1 MKNKQTDYHPRLAD
15 AQLAFKLQT
24 FGATVIVGP
33 KWCGKSTT
41 AKQQARSSLLL
52 QDPDLRA
59 SYLETAAVKPSLLL
73 KGERPRLLDEWQDVP
88 SLWDAV
94 RLTVDE
100 ERGQGLFILTG
111 SVSFDPKAV
120 RHSGTGRIS
129 RLRMHPMS
137 LFESGESNGAVSLRA
152 LFDDPLADI
161 DGIRSSLPLDELVFA
176 ACRGGWPAVLDLG
189 TDASR
194 LAIAKD
200 YVANLCET
208 DVSTVDGVQRNPAL
222 ARAILRSYARNL
234 STLADAT
241 SIRKDVLATMESL
254 SPTTLDSYL
263 NAFRKL
269 FVVEDAD
276 AWCPSIR
283 SATAVRAGKKRELA
297 DPSIAAA
304 ALGLSPT
311 AFATDLKT
319 FGFFFENLVV
329 RDLRVYS
336 SALGGT
342 VSHYR
347 DRYGLEADSVL
358 HLEDGRYALVEVKL
372 GGRKIEEGAA
382 HLVELRN
389 LVRKYNETERQVPL
403 REPDLLLV
411 LTATDMAYTRPDG
424 VKVVPVGC
432 LRD

>member
-1 MKNKQTDYHPRLAD
+1 MNYDFSFYRPRIAD

-24 FGATVIVGP
+24 FGATVVVGP

-41 AKQQARSSLLL
+41 ASRQAKSVLMLH
-52 QDPDLRA
+52 DPDLRE
-59 SYLETAAVKPSLLL
+59 SCLETALVKPSLLL

-88 SLWDAV
+88 ALWDAV
-94 RLTVDE
+94 RLAVDA

-129 RLRMHPMS
+129 RLKMQPMS
-137 LFESGESNGAVSLRA
+137 LFESGESNGSVSLRA
-152 LFDDPLADI
+152 LFDAPELDI
-161 DGIRSSLPLDELVFA
+161 DGARSALSLDELEFA
-176 ACRGGWPAVLDLG
+176 VCRGGWPASLDLQ

-194 LAIAKD
+194 LALAKD
-200 YVANLCET
+200 YVSVLCES
-208 DVSTVDGVQRNPAL
+208 DISTVDDVQRNPAL
-222 ARAILRSYARNL
+222 ARAILRSYARNI
-234 STLADAT
+234 STLADTT
-241 SIRKDVLATMESL
+241 SIRKDVLSTMETC

-269 FVVEDAD
+269 FVIEDAD

-304 ALGLSPT
+304 ALGLAPA

-319 FGFFFENLVV
+319 FGFFFESLAV
-329 RDLRVYS
+329 RDLRVY
-336 SALGGT
+336 AAPLGGT

-347 DRYGLEADSVL
+347 DRYGLEADAVL

-389 LVRKYNETERQVPL
+389 LIRTHNRTEGQVPL

-411 LTATDMAYTRPDG
+411 LTGTDMAYTRPDG

>member
-1 MKNKQTDYHPRLAD
+1 MKPKALDYRPRLAD
-15 AQLAFKLQT
+15 AQLSFKLQT

-41 AKQQARSSLLL
+41 AKQQAASVMLL
-52 QDPDLRA
+52 QDPDLRE
-59 SYLETAAVKPSLLL
+59 SYLETASVKPSLLL
-73 KGERPRLLDEWQDVP
+73 KGDRPRLLDEWQDVP

-94 RLTVDE
+94 RTAVDA
-100 ERGQGLFILTG
+100 ERGHGLFILTG

-137 LFESGESNGAVSLRA
+137 LFESGESNGAISLRA
-152 LFDDPLADI
+152 LFDNPLADI
-161 DGIRSSLPLDELVFA
+161 DGIRASLSLDELVFA
-176 ACRGGWPAVLDLG
+176 ACRGGWPAVLDLK

-200 YVANLCET
+200 YVANVCET
-208 DVSTVDGVQRNPAL
+208 DISTVDGVQRNPAL

-241 SIRKDVLATMESL
+241 SIRKDVIATMESL

-263 NAFRKL
+263 NALRRL

-276 AWCPSIR
+276 AWSPAIR

-304 ALGLSPT
+304 ALGLSPA

-319 FGFFFENLVV
+319 FGFFFENLAI

-336 SALGGT
+336 SALDGT

-347 DRYGLEADSVL
+347 DRYGLEADAVL

-389 LVRKYNETERQVPL
+389 LVRKYNENERQVPL

-411 LTATDMAYTRPDG
+411 LTGTDMAYTRPDG
-424 VKVVPVGC
+424 VKVVPIGC

>member
-52 QDPDLRA
+52 QDPDFRA
-59 SYLETAAVKPSLLL
+59 SYLETASVKPSLLL

-176 ACRGGWPAVLDLG
+176 ACRGGWPAALDLG
-189 TDASR
+189 TDTSR

-208 DVSTVDGVQRNPAL
+208 DISTVDGVQRNPAL

-304 ALGLSPT
+304 ALGLSPA

-319 FGFFFENLVV
+319 FGFFFENLAV

-347 DRYGLEADSVL
+347 DRYGLEADAVL

-411 LTATDMAYTRPDG
+411 LTGTDMAYTRPDG

>member
-1 MKNKQTDYHPRLAD
+1 MEKKPINYRPRVAD
-15 AQLAFKLQT
+15 SQLAFKLQT
-24 FGATVIVGP
+24 FGATVVVGP

-41 AKQQARSSLLL
+41 AERQAKSILWLH
-52 QDPDLRA
+52 DPDFRA

-73 KGERPRLLDEWQDVP
+73 RGERPRLLDEWQDIP
-88 SLWDAV
+88 ALWDAV
-94 RLTVDE
+94 RLAVDAE
-100 ERGQGLFILTG
+100 QGQGLFILTG

-129 RLRMHPMS
+129 RLRMHTMS
-137 LFESGESNGAVSLRA
+137 LFESGESNGSISLRA
-152 LFDDPLADI
+152 LFDDPAADI
-161 DGIRSSLPLDELVFA
+161 DGARSPLSLDELEFA
-176 ACRGGWPAVLDLG
+176 VCRGGWPAALSLK

-194 LAIAKD
+194 LALAKD
-200 YVANLCET
+200 YVANLCES
-208 DVSTVDGVQRNPAL
+208 DISSVDGVQRNPAL

-234 STLADAT
+234 STLADTT
-241 SIRKDVLATMESL
+241 SIRKDVLSTMETC

-263 NAFRKL
+263 NAFRRL
-269 FVVEDAD
+269 FVIDDAD

-304 ALGLSPT
+304 ALGLAPD
-311 AFATDLKT
+311 AFALDLKT
-319 FGFFFENLVV
+319 FGFFFESLAI
-329 RDLRVYS
+329 RDLRAYS
-336 SALGGT
+336 APLAGT

-347 DRYGLEADSVL
+347 DRYGLEADAVL

-372 GGRKIEEGAA
+372 GGSKVEEGAS
-382 HLVELRN
+382 HLLQLRDLIRSHN
-389 LVRKYNETERQVPL
+389 QSEEQVPL

-411 LTATDMAYTRPDG
+411 LTGTDMAYTRPDG
-424 VKVVPVGC
+424 VKVIPLGC

>member
-1 MKNKQTDYHPRLAD
+1 MKPKALDYRPRLAD
-15 AQLAFKLQT
+15 AQLSFKLQT

-41 AKQQARSSLLL
+41 AKQQAASVMLL
-52 QDPDLRA
+52 QDPDLRE
-59 SYLETAAVKPSLLL
+59 SYLETASVKPSLLL
-73 KGERPRLLDEWQDVP
+73 KGDRPRLLDEWQDVP

-94 RLTVDE
+94 RTAVDA

-137 LFESGESNGAVSLRA
+137 LFESGESNGAISLRA
-152 LFDDPLADI
+152 LFDNPLADI
-161 DGIRSSLPLDELVFA
+161 DGIRASLSLDELVFA
-176 ACRGGWPAVLDLG
+176 ACRGGWPAVLDLK

-200 YVANLCET
+200 YVANVCET
-208 DVSTVDGVQRNPAL
+208 DISTVDGVQRNPAL
-222 ARAILRSYARNL
+222 ARTILRSYARNL

-241 SIRKDVLATMESL
+241 SIRKDVIATMESL

-263 NAFRKL
+263 NALRRL

-276 AWCPSIR
+276 AWSPAIR

-304 ALGLSPT
+304 ALGLSPA

-319 FGFFFENLVV
+319 FGFFFENLTI

-336 SALGGT
+336 SALDGT

-347 DRYGLEADSVL
+347 DRYGLEADAVL

-389 LVRKYNETERQVPL
+389 LVRKYNENERQVPL

-411 LTATDMAYTRPDG
+411 LTGTDMAYTRPDG
-424 VKVVPVGC
+424 VKVVPIGC

>member
-304 ALGLSPT
+304 ALGLSPA

>member
-1 MKNKQTDYHPRLAD
+1 MKPKALDYRPRLAD
-15 AQLAFKLQT
+15 AQLSFKLQT

-41 AKQQARSSLLL
+41 AKQQAASVMLL
-52 QDPDLRA
+52 QDPDLRE
-59 SYLETAAVKPSLLL
+59 SYLETASVKPSLLL
-73 KGERPRLLDEWQDVP
+73 KGDRPRLLDEWQDVP

-94 RLTVDE
+94 RTAVDA

-137 LFESGESNGAVSLRA
+137 LFESGESNGAISLRA
-152 LFDDPLADI
+152 LFDNPLADI
-161 DGIRSSLPLDELVFA
+161 DGIRASLSLDELVFA
-176 ACRGGWPAVLDLG
+176 ACRGGWPAVLDLK

-200 YVANLCET
+200 YVANVCET
-208 DVSTVDGVQRNPAL
+208 DISTVDGVQRNPAL

-241 SIRKDVLATMESL
+241 SIRKDVIATMESL

-263 NAFRKL
+263 NALRRL

-276 AWCPSIR
+276 AWSPAIR
-283 SATAVRAGKKRELA
+283 SATAVRAGKKRDLA

-304 ALGLSPT
+304 ALGLSPA

-319 FGFFFENLVV
+319 FGFFFENLAI

-336 SALGGT
+336 SALDGT

-347 DRYGLEADSVL
+347 DRYGLEADAVL

-389 LVRKYNETERQVPL
+389 LVRKYNENERQVPL

-411 LTATDMAYTRPDG
+411 LTGTDMAYTRPDG
-424 VKVVPVGC
+424 VKVVPIGC

>member
-1 MKNKQTDYHPRLAD
+1 MKPKALDYRPRLAD
-15 AQLAFKLQT
+15 AQLSFKLQT

-41 AKQQARSSLLL
+41 AKQQAASVLLL
-52 QDPDLRA
+52 QDPDLRE
-59 SYLETAAVKPSLLL
+59 SYLETASVKPSLLL
-73 KGERPRLLDEWQDVP
+73 RGDRPRLLDEWQDVP

-94 RLTVDE
+94 RTAVDA

-137 LFESGESNGAVSLRA
+137 LFESGESNGAISLRA
-152 LFDDPLADI
+152 LFDNPRADI
-161 DGIRSSLPLDELVFA
+161 DGIRASLSHDELVFA
-176 ACRGGWPAVLDLG
+176 ACRGGWPAVLDLK

-200 YVANLCET
+200 YVANVCET
-208 DVSTVDGVQRNPAL
+208 DISTVDGVQRNPAL

-241 SIRKDVLATMESL
+241 SIRKDVIATMESL

-263 NAFRKL
+263 NALRRL
-269 FVVEDAD
+269 FVVEDAE
-276 AWCPSIR
+276 AWSPAIR

-304 ALGLSPT
+304 ALGLSP
-311 AFATDLKT
+311 ASFATDLKT
-319 FGFFFENLVV
+319 FGFFFENLAI

-336 SALGGT
+336 SALDGT

-347 DRYGLEADSVL
+347 DRYGLEADAVL

-389 LVRKYNETERQVPL
+389 LVRKYNENERQVPL

-411 LTATDMAYTRPDG
+411 LTGTDMAYTRPDG
-424 VKVVPVGC
+424 VKVVPIGC

>member
-1 MKNKQTDYHPRLAD
+1 M
-15 AQLAFKLQT
+15 LAFKLQT
-24 FGATVIVGP
+24 FGATVVVGP

-41 AKQQARSSLLL
+41 AAQQAKSILLL

-88 SLWDAV
+88 ALWDAV
-94 RLTVDE
+94 RLTVDA

-111 SVSFDPKAV
+111 SVSFNMQAV

-129 RLRMHPMS
+129 RLKMLPMS
-137 LFESGESNGAVSLRA
+137 LFESGESNGSVSLRT
-152 LFDDPLADI
+152 LFDNPNLDI
-161 DGIRSSLPLDELVFA
+161 DGARSGLSFDELAFA
-176 ACRGGWPAVLDLG
+176 ACRGGWPASLNLR

-194 LAIAKD
+194 LALAKD
-200 YVANLCET
+200 YVIQLCES
-208 DVSTVDGVQRNPAL
+208 DISTVDDVQRNPAL
-222 ARAILRSYARNL
+222 ARAILKSYARNL
-234 STLADAT
+234 STLADTT
-241 SIRKDVLATMESL
+241 SIRRDVLSTMESC

-269 FVVEDAD
+269 FVVDDAD

-283 SATAVRAGKKRELA
+283 SATAVRAAKKREFA

-304 ALGLSPT
+304 ALGLAPS
-311 AFATDLKT
+311 AFALDLKT

-329 RDLRVYS
+329 RDLRAYS
-336 SALGGT
+336 MPLGGT
-342 VSHYR
+342 LSHYR
-347 DRYGLEADSVL
+347 DRYGLEADAVL

-372 GGRKIEEGAA
+372 GGRKVEEGAV
-382 HLVELRN
+382 HLVELRD
-389 LVRKYNETERQVPL
+389 LIRKHNQDEEQVPL
-403 REPDLLLV
+403 REPDLMIV
-411 LTATDMAYTRPDG
+411 ITGTDMAYTRPDG
-424 VKVVPVGC
+424 VKVIPAGC

>member
-52 QDPDLRA
+52 QDPDFRA
-59 SYLETAAVKPSLLL
+59 SYLETASVKPSLLL

-94 RLTVDE
+94 RQTVDE

-189 TDASR
+189 TDTSR

-304 ALGLSPT
+304 ALGLSPA

-319 FGFFFENLVV
+319 FGFFFENLAV

-347 DRYGLEADSVL
+347 DRYGLEADAVL

-411 LTATDMAYTRPDG
+411 LTGTDMAYTRPDG

>member
-1 MKNKQTDYHPRLAD
+1 MKPKALDYRPRLAD
-15 AQLAFKLQT
+15 AQLSFKLQT

-41 AKQQARSSLLL
+41 AKQQAASVMLL
-52 QDPDLRA
+52 QDPDLRE
-59 SYLETAAVKPSLLL
+59 SYLETASVKPSLLL
-73 KGERPRLLDEWQDVP
+73 RGDRPRLLDEWQDVP

-94 RLTVDE
+94 RTAVDA

-137 LFESGESNGAVSLRA
+137 LFESGESNGAISLRA
-152 LFDDPLADI
+152 LFDNPRADI
-161 DGIRSSLPLDELVFA
+161 DGIRASLSHDELVFA
-176 ACRGGWPAVLDLG
+176 ACRGGWPAVLDLK

-200 YVANLCET
+200 YVANVCET
-208 DVSTVDGVQRNPAL
+208 DISTVDGVQRNPAL

-241 SIRKDVLATMESL
+241 SIRKDVIATMESL

-263 NAFRKL
+263 NALRRL
-269 FVVEDAD
+269 FVVEDAE
-276 AWCPSIR
+276 AWSPAIR
-283 SATAVRAGKKRELA
+283 SATAVRVGKKRELA

-304 ALGLSPT
+304 ALGLSP
-311 AFATDLKT
+311 ASFATDLKT
-319 FGFFFENLVV
+319 FGFFFENLAI

-336 SALGGT
+336 SALDGT

-347 DRYGLEADSVL
+347 DRYGLEADAVL

-389 LVRKYNETERQVPL
+389 LVRKYNENQRQVPL
-403 REPDLLLV
+403 REPDLLIV
-411 LTATDMAYTRPDG
+411 LTGTDMAYTRPDG
-424 VKVVPVGC
+424 VKVVPIGC

>member
-1 MKNKQTDYHPRLAD
+1 MKPKALDYRPRLAD
-15 AQLAFKLQT
+15 AQLSFKLQT

-41 AKQQARSSLLL
+41 AKQQAASVMLL
-52 QDPDLRA
+52 QDPDLRE
-59 SYLETAAVKPSLLL
+59 SYLETASVKPSLLL
-73 KGERPRLLDEWQDVP
+73 KGDRPRLLDEWQDVP

-94 RLTVDE
+94 RTAVDA

-137 LFESGESNGAVSLRA
+137 LFESGESNGAISLRA
-152 LFDDPLADI
+152 LFDNPLADI
-161 DGIRSSLPLDELVFA
+161 DGIRASLSLDELVFA
-176 ACRGGWPAVLDLG
+176 ACRGGWPAVLDLK

-200 YVANLCET
+200 YVANVCET
-208 DVSTVDGVQRNPAL
+208 DISTVDGVQRNPAL

-241 SIRKDVLATMESL
+241 SIRKDVIATMESL

-263 NAFRKL
+263 NALRRL

-276 AWCPSIR
+276 AWSPAIR

-304 ALGLSPT
+304 ALGLSPA

-319 FGFFFENLVV
+319 FGFFFENLAI

-336 SALGGT
+336 SALDGT

-347 DRYGLEADSVL
+347 DRYGLEADAVL

-389 LVRKYNETERQVPL
+389 RVRKYNENERQVPL

-411 LTATDMAYTRPDG
+411 LTGTDMAYTRPDG
-424 VKVVPVGC
+424 VKVVPIGC

>member
-1 MKNKQTDYHPRLAD
+1 MKPKALDYRPRLAD
-15 AQLAFKLQT
+15 AQLSFKLQT

-41 AKQQARSSLLL
+41 AKQQAASVLLL

-59 SYLETAAVKPSLLL
+59 SYLETASVKPSLLL
-73 KGERPRLLDEWQDVP
+73 RGDRPRLLDEWQDVP

-94 RLTVDE
+94 RTAVDA

-137 LFESGESNGAVSLRA
+137 LFESGESNGAISLRA
-152 LFDDPLADI
+152 LFDNPRADI
-161 DGIRSSLPLDELVFA
+161 DGIRASLSHDELVFA
-176 ACRGGWPAVLDLG
+176 ACRGGWPAVLDLK

-200 YVANLCET
+200 YVANVCET
-208 DVSTVDGVQRNPAL
+208 DISTVDGVQRNPAL

-241 SIRKDVLATMESL
+241 SIRKDVIATMESL

-263 NAFRKL
+263 NALRRL
-269 FVVEDAD
+269 FVIEDAE
-276 AWCPSIR
+276 AWSPAIR

-304 ALGLSPT
+304 ALGLSP
-311 AFATDLKT
+311 ASFATDLKT
-319 FGFFFENLVV
+319 FGFFFENLAI

-336 SALGGT
+336 SALDGT

-347 DRYGLEADSVL
+347 DRYGLEADAVL

-382 HLVELRN
+382 HLLELRN
-389 LVRKYNETERQVPL
+389 LIRKYNETERQVPL

-411 LTATDMAYTRPDG
+411 LTGTDMAYTRPDG
-424 VKVVPVGC
+424 VKVVPIGC

>member
-176 ACRGGWPAVLDLG
+176 ACRGGWPAVLGLG

-234 STLADAT
+234 STLADTT

-304 ALGLSPT
+304 ALGLSPA

-347 DRYGLEADSVL
+347 DRYGLEADAVL

>member
-52 QDPDLRA
+52 QDPDFRA
-59 SYLETAAVKPSLLL
+59 SYLETASVKPSLLL

-176 ACRGGWPAVLDLG
+176 ACRGGWPAALDLG
-189 TDASR
+189 TDTSR

-304 ALGLSPT
+304 ALGLSPA

-319 FGFFFENLVV
+319 FGFFFENLAV

-347 DRYGLEADSVL
+347 DRYGLEADAVL

-411 LTATDMAYTRPDG
+411 LTGTDMAYTRPDG

>member
-1 MKNKQTDYHPRLAD
+1 MKPKALDYRPRLAD
-15 AQLAFKLQT
+15 AQLSFKLQT

-41 AKQQARSSLLL
+41 AKQQAASVMLL
-52 QDPDLRA
+52 QDPDLRE
-59 SYLETAAVKPSLLL
+59 SYLETASVKPSLLL
-73 KGERPRLLDEWQDVP
+73 KGDRPRLLDEWQDVP

-94 RLTVDE
+94 RTAVDA

-137 LFESGESNGAVSLRA
+137 LFESGESNGAISLRA
-152 LFDDPLADI
+152 LFDNPLADI
-161 DGIRSSLPLDELVFA
+161 DGIRASLSLDELVFA
-176 ACRGGWPAVLDLG
+176 ACRGGWPAVLDLK

-200 YVANLCET
+200 YVANVCET
-208 DVSTVDGVQRNPAL
+208 DISTVDSVQRNPAL

-241 SIRKDVLATMESL
+241 SIRKDVIATMESL

-263 NAFRKL
+263 NALRRL

-276 AWCPSIR
+276 AWSPAIR

-304 ALGLSPT
+304 ALGLSPA

-319 FGFFFENLVV
+319 FGFFFENLAI

-336 SALGGT
+336 SALDGT

-347 DRYGLEADSVL
+347 DRYGLEADAVL

-389 LVRKYNETERQVPL
+389 LVRKYNENERQVPL

-411 LTATDMAYTRPDG
+411 LTGTDMAYTRPDG
-424 VKVVPVGC
+424 VKVVPIGC

>member
-52 QDPDLRA
+52 QDPDFRA
-59 SYLETAAVKPSLLL
+59 SYLETASVKPSLLL

-189 TDASR
+189 TDTSR

-304 ALGLSPT
+304 ALGLSPA

-319 FGFFFENLVV
+319 FGFFFENLAV

-347 DRYGLEADSVL
+347 DRYGLEADAVL

-411 LTATDMAYTRPDG
+411 LTGTDMAYTRPDG

>member
-1 MKNKQTDYHPRLAD
+1 MKPKALDYRPRLAD
-15 AQLAFKLQT
+15 AQLSFKLQT

-41 AKQQARSSLLL
+41 AKQQAASVMLL
-52 QDPDLRA
+52 QDPDLRE
-59 SYLETAAVKPSLLL
+59 SYLETASVKPSILL
-73 KGERPRLLDEWQDVP
+73 KGDRPRLLDEWQDVP

-94 RLTVDE
+94 RTAVDA

-137 LFESGESNGAVSLRA
+137 LFESGESNGAISLRA
-152 LFDDPLADI
+152 LFDNPLADI
-161 DGIRSSLPLDELVFA
+161 DGIRASLSLDELVFA
-176 ACRGGWPAVLDLG
+176 ACRGGWPAVLDLK

-200 YVANLCET
+200 YVANVCET
-208 DVSTVDGVQRNPAL
+208 DISTVDGVQRNPAL
-222 ARAILRSYARNL
+222 ARAILRSYSRNL

-241 SIRKDVLATMESL
+241 SIRKDVIATMESL

-263 NAFRKL
+263 NALRRL

-276 AWCPSIR
+276 AWSPAIR

-304 ALGLSPT
+304 ALGLSPA

-319 FGFFFENLVV
+319 FGFFFENLAI

-336 SALGGT
+336 SALDGT

-347 DRYGLEADSVL
+347 DRYGLEADAVL

-389 LVRKYNETERQVPL
+389 LVRKYNENERQVPL

-411 LTATDMAYTRPDG
+411 LTGTDMAYTRPDG
-424 VKVVPVGC
+424 VKVVPIGC